1 MPVSVLVP
9 QICMPV
15 EDHQTALPF
24 QVSHYLRHA
33 VLRRYKDVYVGDML
47 DFKATLTN
55 IGNTS
60 RDCRTEVYK
69 LATPAA
75 RVGDTECKPGEMV
88 WFDTPILCTEGNVRL
103 IIKKHLQRGEQAD
116 GLVADPWEQL
126 DDFPMTPNVETVVL
140 LSKGEIDSKKV
151 RVEFSLED
159 MDMSGFQKGATYEQI
174 KAYVLEHTGLKVSS
188 LYISQIKRKC
198 GLDVGQNYN
207 LSKKE
212 DAKVPKCPPE
222 KEAAIRDALKY
233 FQMI

>member
-24 QVSHYLRHA
+24 HVSHYLRHA

-69 LATPAA
+69 LATPVA

-126 DDFPMTPNVETVVL
+126 DDFPMTPNVDSSDVIFRYRMSDRDVFYGGGVVN
-140 LSKGEIDSKKV
+140 
-151 RVEFSLED
+151 
-159 MDMSGFQKGATYEQI
+159 GARSITL
-174 KAYVLEHTGLKVSS
+174 ANDAANRLM
-188 LYISQIKRKC
+188 
-198 GLDVGQNYN
+198 
-207 LSKKE
+207 
-212 DAKVPKCPPE
+212 AKVFHDTGHCIGVERVRLYTPCFAGDYMEFHAKLHSS
-222 KEAAIRDALKY
+222 R
-233 FQMI
+233 